1 MSKSRQMPGQN
12 FGKCL
17 AKILVNGQNFGN
29 LSDQFFGQCLAKFL
43 ANESDLWQMKDQNFS
58 NISESGQNFSNQ
70 SGQNFS
76 NERPKFW

>member
-1 MSKSRQMPGQN
+1 MGICTPCLSHD
-12 FGKCL
+12 KCL
-17 AKILVNGQNFGN
+17 AKILVNVWPIFWSMSGQNFGN

-58 NISESGQNFSNQ
+58 NQ